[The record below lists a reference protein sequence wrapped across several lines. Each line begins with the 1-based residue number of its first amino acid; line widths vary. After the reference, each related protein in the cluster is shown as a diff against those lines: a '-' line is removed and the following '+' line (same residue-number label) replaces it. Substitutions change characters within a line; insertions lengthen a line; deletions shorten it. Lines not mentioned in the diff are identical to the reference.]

1 MGTVLIVED
10 DPTMRRGLE
19 DNIRM
24 KGYDTLIARDG
35 HEGLASAL
43 KERPDLIILDVMLPG
58 INGYEVCST
67 LRERALDMPII
78 MVTAKDQES
87 DAVLGLDVGADDYVR
102 KPFSIKELL
111 ARVQAFMRRS
121 GVVEPPFYEFGQC
134 RLDVCRRKLW
144 REGKPVTLS
153 PGEFRMLRLFL
164 RKAGCSLTQD
174 EIRTAVWGY
183 SHFISTWDIDRAV
196 TRLREKIEPDPAH
209 PHWIRTTQTGYTF
222 EMPETHGNRIDCSRR
237 SDDASRA

>member
-24 KGYDTLIARDG
+24 KGHDTLIARDG

-67 LRERALDMPII
+67 LRERAFDMPII

-87 DAVLGLDVGADDYVR
+87 DAVLGFDVGADDYVR

-121 GVVEPPFYEFGQC
+121 GAAEPPVYEFGQC
-134 RLDVCRRKLW
+134 RLDVCGRKLW
-144 REGKPVTLS
+144 RQGKWVALS

-164 RKAGCSLTQD
+164 RKAGCSLTRE

-183 SHFISTWDIDRAV
+183 SHVISTWDIDRAV
-196 TRLREKIEPDPAH
+196 AGLREKIEQNPKRAEMSQ
-209 PHWIRTTQTGYTF
+209 TTHTGYKF
-222 EMPETHGNRIDCSRR
+222 EMPETHGNRIDC
-237 SDDASRA
+237 